1 MVKKIKVLTAIGN
14 ENLNNFLKK
23 QSDFEILEND
33 IFYKEGILEFL
44 EKNNDVDILILYEN
58 LAGEINIID
67 LINKI
72 KIINNKIN
80 IFCILENKNEVLE
93 NLLKKENIK
102 NIFYINEI
110 NINDFVEK
118 IKNSKI
124 NNNDKLIEEINLLK
138 SIINKKDEELVKY
151 KNNNSQKRKLIIIIG
166 EKNVGKTTVTDNLKN
181 VFFEKSKY
189 EFKELNIN
197 NYLEIKNNAYKI
209 IFIMERKVDKIKL
222 CKKII
227 KILIEQNNIN
237 EEKINIIFNKV
248 NNYSINKNISR
259 KILKNI
265 KIIGN
270 IKLNNYPDYLINEKN
285 GYKREN
291 KKLIKYFLKIT
302 KKINA

>member
-14 ENLNNFLKK
+14 ENLNNVLKK
-23 QSDFEILEND
+23 QGDFEILEND

-58 LAGEINIID
+58 LAGEINIIN

-72 KIINNKIN
+72 KIINNEIN
-80 IFCILENKNEVLE
+80 IFCILENKNDVLE
-93 NLLKKENIK
+93 NLLKNENIK

-151 KNNNSQKRKLIIIIG
+151 KNNNLQKRKLIIIIG
-166 EKNVGKTTVTDNLKN
+166 EKNVGKTTITDNLKN
-181 VFFEKSKY
+181 IFNEKNKY
-189 EFKELNIN
+189 DFKELNIN
-197 NYLEIKNNAYKI
+197 NYLEVKNNAYKI
-209 IFIMERKVDKIKL
+209 IFITERKVDKIKL